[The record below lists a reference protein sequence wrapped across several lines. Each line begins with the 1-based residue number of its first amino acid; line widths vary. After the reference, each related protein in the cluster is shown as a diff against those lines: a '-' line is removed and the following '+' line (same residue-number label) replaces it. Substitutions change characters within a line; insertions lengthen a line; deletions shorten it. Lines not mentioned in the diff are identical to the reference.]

1 MSSEPRALHGGDAW
15 ARAGV
20 VAGIVVAL
28 DQVTKQLVVA
38 NVERGHPHEIAF
50 GFEIS
55 NVRNSGIAFGLLSGA
70 SDALVLV
77 LTLGALSLLVGYFA
91 AHARRPELWLPVGL
105 VVGGA
110 LGNLADRVRMGAAVD
125 FLDPPLWPAFNLA
138 DVAIVLGVALFVLL
152 LLADDRARASAG

>member
-1 MSSEPRALHGGDAW
+1 LSSGPRALHGGDAW

-20 VAGIVVAL
+20 VIGVVVAL

-38 NVERGHPHEIAF
+38 NVERGNPYEIAF

-91 AHARRPELWLPVGL
+91 AHAGRPELWLPVGL

-125 FLDPPLWPAFNLA
+125 FLDPPLWPAFNVA